1 MLFRPSTREKRG
13 QTRSLRSAS
22 FNLGADIDQLGKERR
37 VEALLEEGDAGGAA
51 GAALEAD
58 HALDGLDLPEA
69 PELEVLFDV
78 DQLLAHVVLG
88 PVLLC
93 ILINDFENRGNQGM
107 AFIRLA
113 PVALHALGRDR
124 HSAARKV
131 AQELVIEA
139 RRLEQL
145 GHELLD
151 S

>member
-22 FNLGADIDQLGKERR
+22 FNLGADIDQLGKERG

-58 HALDGLDLPEA
+58 HALDGLDVPEA

-88 PVLLC
+88 PVGLRVVV
-93 ILINDFENRGNQGM
+93 D
-107 AFIRLA
+107 
-113 PVALHALGRDR
+113 
-124 HSAARKV
+124 
-131 AQELVIEA
+131 
-139 RRLEQL
+139 RLE
-145 GHELLD
+145 D
-151 S
+151 